1 MHADDI
7 ELINAIA
14 AKISPEHF
22 DDRPVL
28 TQAVSVRE
36 TSLLKLSLWCAKH
49 PASEQG
55 AAGTG
60 HRNIQI
66 AHCTGPAGGNTKGG

>member
-28 TQAVSVRE
+28 TQAVSGGWIEDAAQTRTLRTINDAGKERARDIAIEVIAMVRQ
-36 TSLLKLSLWCAKH
+36 
-49 PASEQG
+49 ASRE
-55 AAGTG
+55 
-60 HRNIQI
+60 
-66 AHCTGPAGGNTKGG
+66 